1 MQINTIKQT
10 NPQSVGSI
18 YRIQHT
24 CTADKIRFDKYI
36 APMFAEQCNEPAM
49 FFLGKN
55 PLEAVFH
62 SLLPTIAKDLG
73 GSASWLKLNMQKF
86 GRKAPSTEDTTSWVV
101 TGNKD
106 VSKALLFLYKHKGPK
121 LSFIDRIKL
130 NIFGIPEKDLGI
142 PQHLFSLFKILDN
155 IEAATPKFEKIMQ
168 KSKIEECKNIEDFAL
183 KFFTKKRGLKRPLSY
198 LLLYS
203 LNSLAVSRHSSS

>member
-1 MQINTIKQT
+1 
-10 NPQSVGSI
+10 
-18 YRIQHT
+18 
-24 CTADKIRFDKYI
+24 
-36 APMFAEQCNEPAM
+36 
-49 FFLGKN
+49 
-55 PLEAVFH
+55 
-62 SLLPTIAKDLG
+62 
-73 GSASWLKLNMQKF
+73 MQKF

-106 VSKALLFLYKHKGPK
+106 VSKVLLFLYKHKGPK

-183 KFFTKKRGLKRPLSY
+183 KFFTKEE
-198 LLLYS
+198 
-203 LNSLAVSRHSSS
+203 V

>member
-1 MQINTIKQT
+1 MQINNIKQT
-10 NPQSVGSI
+10 NPQSFGSI

-36 APMFAEQCNEPAM
+36 APMFAEQYKEPAM

-62 SLLPTIAKDLG
+62 NLLPTIAKDLG

-86 GRKAPSTEDTTSWVV
+86 GRTAPNTEDTTSWVV
-101 TGNKD
+101 TGNED
-106 VSKALLFLYKHKGPK
+106 VAKVALFLYKHKGPQ

-130 NIFGIPEKDLGI
+130 NMFGIQEKDLEM
-142 PQHLFSLFKILDN
+142 PKHLVPLFKILDN
-155 IEAATPKFEKIMQ
+155 VEAATPKFEKYMMRN
-168 KSKIEECKNIEDFAL
+168 KVEECKDVEDFAF
-183 KFFTKKRGLKRPLSY
+183 KFFTKEE
-198 LLLYS
+198 
-203 LNSLAVSRHSSS
+203 V

>member
-1 MQINTIKQT
+1 MQINNINQT
-10 NPQSVGSI
+10 NAQNFGAI

-24 CTADKIRFDKYI
+24 NAIDKVSFNKYLAPLYIDEHKEPAIFILGKSPLEEAFHNTLPYI
-36 APMFAEQCNEPAM
+36 AKE
-49 FFLGKN
+49 
-55 PLEAVFH
+55 
-62 SLLPTIAKDLG
+62 LG
-73 GSASWLKLNMQKF
+73 GSVSWLKLNMQKF

-101 TGNKD
+101 TGNKE

-183 KFFTKKRGLKRPLSY
+183 KFFTKEE
-198 LLLYS
+198 
-203 LNSLAVSRHSSS
+203 V

>member
-10 NPQSVGSI
+10 NPQSFGSI

-36 APMFAEQCNEPAM
+36 APMFAEQYNEPAM

-73 GSASWLKLNMQKF
+73 GSTSWLKLNMQKF

-106 VSKALLFLYKHKGPK
+106 VSKVVLFLYKHKGPK
-121 LSFIDRIKL
+121 LSFIDRLKL

-183 KFFTKKRGLKRPLSY
+183 KFFTKEE
-198 LLLYS
+198 
-203 LNSLAVSRHSSS
+203 V

>member
-10 NPQSVGSI
+10 NPQSFGSI

-36 APMFAEQCNEPAM
+36 APMFAEQYNEPAM

-62 SLLPTIAKDLG
+62 SLLPTIAKD
-73 GSASWLKLNMQKF
+73 
-86 GRKAPSTEDTTSWVV
+86 
-101 TGNKD
+101 
-106 VSKALLFLYKHKGPK
+106 LLFLYKHKGPK

-142 PQHLFSLFKILDN
+142 PQHLFALFKILDN

-183 KFFTKKRGLKRPLSY
+183 KFFTKEE
-198 LLLYS
+198 
-203 LNSLAVSRHSSS
+203 V